1 MGLLEQEHGK
11 YHPIRNQD
19 IPVFILLASI
29 IRFRDVYFTGASAI
43 GINEICDAEN
53 SPGRLFF
60 LDESFLRTK
69 LETLKRNG
77 LIGIESRADLDQVR
91 LGSDMTFEGVLEQ
104 YYKSL

>member
-1 MGLLEQEHGK
+1 M
-11 YHPIRNQD
+11 R
-19 IPVFILLASI
+19 
-29 IRFRDVYFTGASAI
+29 ASALNI
-43 GINEICDAEN
+43 KDICNSEN

-60 LDESFLRTK
+60 LDESYLRTK
-69 LETLKRNG
+69 LETMKRNG

>member
-1 MGLLEQEHGK
+1 MQDSVSENTYKKHLRKEIGIVLDAYINQRLSKLGLLEQEHGK

-60 LDESFLRTK
+60 LDESF
-69 LETLKRNG
+69 
-77 LIGIESRADLDQVR
+77 
-91 LGSDMTFEGVLEQ
+91 
-104 YYKSL
+104 